1 MRSIRSE
8 LAAAGLAVGDT
19 ELAQCDMATRMAA
32 FGLIETDL
40 DAALPEDLLEAV
52 ETFDDLAHFGNVR
65 RAQAGRTEVWTG

>member
-1 MRSIRSE
+1 MRSIRGE
-8 LAAAGLAVGDT
+8 LAAAGLTVGGA

-40 DAALPEDLLEAV
+40 ADALPEELLEAV

-65 RAQAGRTEVWTG
+65 RAQAGRPEVWTA